1 VLNLTVVMITKILVG
16 LLALFFASS
25 SGVVLPENIVISYP
39 AKGDS
44 VQGVVEIKGTV
55 ISDFYS
61 SAEIYFGYAN
71 KETENWF
78 LITRL
83 DQPVENGQLARW
95 DTTTITDGEYQ
106 LKLVMYKKDGSS
118 EKVTVAPIYV
128 RNYSIEPTTIAAPTN
143 NIPDGN
149 GTETSTSVGLV
160 YATPLPKNPASTSD
174 AGIIQSIIIGVI
186 LTLLVLLGLLVYR
199 YLNHRNRLK

>member
-1 VLNLTVVMITKILVG
+1 MFKQSPWNVCSERQRVLNLTVAMITKILVG

-25 SGVVLPENIVISYP
+25 SGVMLPENIVISYP

-83 DQPVENGQLARW
+83 DQPIENGRFSPL
-95 DTTTITDGEYQ
+95 GYNN
-106 LKLVMYKKDGSS
+106 
-118 EKVTVAPIYV
+118 
-128 RNYSIEPTTIAAPTN
+128 NY
-143 NIPDGN
+143 
-149 GTETSTSVGLV
+149 
-160 YATPLPKNPASTSD
+160 
-174 AGIIQSIIIGVI
+174 
-186 LTLLVLLGLLVYR
+186 
-199 YLNHRNRLK
+199 

>member
-1 VLNLTVVMITKILVG
+1 MLNLTVAMITKILVG
-16 LLALFFASS
+16 LFALFFASP

-78 LITRL
+78 LITKL
-83 DQPVENGQLARW
+83 EQPVENGQLARW

-118 EKVTVAPIYV
+118 EQVTVAPIYV
-128 RNYSIEPTTIAAPTN
+128 RNYSIEPTTVAAPTSDV
-143 NIPDGN
+143 PAGDGVKSP
-149 GTETSTSVGLV
+149 TTVGPV
-160 YATPLPKNPASTSD
+160 FATPFPKNLASTSD

-199 YLNHRNRLK
+199 YLNQRNRLM

>member
-1 VLNLTVVMITKILVG
+1 
-16 LLALFFASS
+16 
-25 SGVVLPENIVISYP
+25 
-39 AKGDS
+39 
-44 VQGVVEIKGTV
+44 VVEIKGTV

-106 LKLVMYKKDGSS
+106 LKLVLYKKDGSS
-118 EKVTVAPIYV
+118 EKVIVAPVNV

-149 GTETSTSVGLV
+149 GTETSTSVEFV
-160 YATPLPKNPASTSD
+160 YATPFPQNPASTSQD
-174 AGIIQSIIIGVI
+174 GIIQSVVIGAI
-186 LTLLVLLGLLVYR
+186 LSLLVLLVLLVYR
-199 YLNHRNRLK
+199 YLNHRNRLM